1 MCPDSIS
8 EAILQMPCSGGRQP
22 GPTEVQGGG
31 ERILFC
37 QCQEGMSDPS
47 WGPTCCCQGAE
58 GTLSPCW
65 RAES

>member
-8 EAILQMPCSGGRQP
+8 EAILHMSCGGGRQR
-22 GPTEVQGGG
+22 GPTEGT
-31 ERILFC
+31 LFY
-37 QCQEGMSDPS
+37 QCPEGMSDQS

-58 GTLSPCW
+58 VTLSSCW

>member
-47 WGPTCCCQGAE
+47 
-58 GTLSPCW
+58 
-65 RAES
+65 